1 MVLLLLPPN
10 FSLKVKLT
18 RSLGS
23 CGWLTFLF
31 AVYTDNI
38 DAVLSVGQQV

>member
-1 MVLLLLPPN
+1 MVLVLLPPN
-10 FSLKVKLT
+10 FSQKGKLT

-31 AVYTDNI
+31 AVYTHNI
-38 DAVLSVGQQV
+38 DAVLGVGQQV